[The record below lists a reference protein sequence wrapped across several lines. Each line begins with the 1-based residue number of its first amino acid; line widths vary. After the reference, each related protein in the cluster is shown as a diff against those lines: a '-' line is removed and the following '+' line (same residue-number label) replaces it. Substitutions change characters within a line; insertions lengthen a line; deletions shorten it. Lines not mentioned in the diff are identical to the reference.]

1 MDIAELSDEL
11 VGGLGGER
19 RCRWVGWK
27 GGEKV
32 PIRRREL
39 KLDIC
44 KQELDRSDGSTIVAE
59 LTVDGLALRQ
69 VAVVLASEQRIAIA
83 AHDALDVAD
92 RPVRR
97 DKRANSD
104 AARTRI

>member
-19 RCRWVGWK
+19 RCRRVGWQ
-27 GGEKV
+27 GGEEV
-32 PIRRREL
+32 SIRGGEL
-39 KLDIC
+39 QLDIC
-44 KQELDRSDGSTIVAE
+44 RKVLDMLDRRAILTK